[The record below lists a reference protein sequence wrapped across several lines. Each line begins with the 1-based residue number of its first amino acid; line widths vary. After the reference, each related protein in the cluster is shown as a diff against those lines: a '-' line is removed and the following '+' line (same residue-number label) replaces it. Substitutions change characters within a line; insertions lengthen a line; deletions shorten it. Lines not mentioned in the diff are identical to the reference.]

1 MPNHFA
7 RFGFEP
13 RPWLDPELI
22 KQRFLELS
30 AEAHPDKATPADKAA
45 SEKNFQELNE
55 SFQVLRSTRSRLL
68 HLLEI
73 SGVPK
78 LEHVQNVPPDALE
91 FFAEVAGVTK
101 EADKIIKEKADA
113 SSPMLKVQIMERGL
127 EHASVIQSLQEK
139 LRGRT
144 RIIED
149 WLKTLSTN
157 WGEPPGSSAIDSL
170 KECAAAL
177 GFLDRW
183 TSQLQERLGALTF

>member
-1 MPNHFA
+1 MANHFA
-7 RFGFEP
+7 RFGFEQ
-13 RPWLDPELI
+13 RPWLDPESI

-30 AEAHPDKATPADKAA
+30 AETHPDKAAATDKAGA
-45 SEKNFQELNE
+45 EKNFQELNE
-55 SFQVLRSTRSRLL
+55 SFQVLRSTRSCLL

-78 LEHVQNVPPDALE
+78 LEHVQNVPPDALD

-113 SSPMLKVQIMERGL
+113 SSPMLKVQIMERAL
-127 EHASVIQSLQEK
+127 EHASVIQTLQEK

-149 WLKTLSTN
+149 RLKTLSTN
-157 WGEPPGSSAIDSL
+157 WGKPPAGSAIDSL

-183 TSQLQERLGALTF
+183 TGQLQERLGALTF